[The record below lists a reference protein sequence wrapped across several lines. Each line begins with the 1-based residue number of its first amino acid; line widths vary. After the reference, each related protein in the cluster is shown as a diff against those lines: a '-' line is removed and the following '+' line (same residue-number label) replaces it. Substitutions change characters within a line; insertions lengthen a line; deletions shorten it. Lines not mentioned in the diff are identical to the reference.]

1 MSIRPALQK
10 GLLTAHVMVS
20 VGWVGAVLV
29 YLALGIAA
37 LTSAETDLVRG
48 VYLAMEWAGLTVLV
62 PLAAASLVTGV
73 LQSLT
78 TRWGLW
84 RHYWVI
90 VKLALAVFATVV
102 LVLYTQ
108 TFSAFAAAARSDAP
122 SASAM
127 LRSSSVVVHSVGAL
141 VVLGLATILSF
152 YKPAGLT
159 RRGQRQRHTA
169 RRNASRA
176 RPAEPTT

>member
-1 MSIRPALQK
+1 MRIRLALQK
-10 GLLTAHVMVS
+10 ALLTAHVMVS
-20 VGWVGAVLV
+20 VGWMGAVLV

-37 LTSAETDLVRG
+37 LTSEQTDLVRG
-48 VYLAMEWAGLTVLV
+48 VYLAMQWAGPTVLV
-62 PLAAASLVTGV
+62 PLAAASLATGV

-108 TFSAFAAAARSDAP
+108 TLDAFAAAAQSDAP
-122 SASAM
+122 SARALLENPSI
-127 LRSSSVVVHSVGAL
+127 VVHSVGAL
-141 VVLGLATILSF
+141 IVLGIATILSI
-152 YKPAGLT
+152 YKPVGLT
-159 RRGQRQRHTA
+159 RHGQRVRHAA
-169 RRNASRA
+169 RQKRAVGASR
-176 RPAEPTT
+176 

>member
-1 MSIRPALQK
+1 MSVRPALQK
-10 GLLTAHVMVS
+10 GLLTAHVIAS

-37 LTSAETDLVRG
+37 LTSDQTDLITG

-84 RHYWVI
+84 RHYWVT

-108 TFSAFAAAARSDAP
+108 TLTSFATTARAEPLDIAL
-122 SASAM
+122 
-127 LRSSSVVVHSVGAL
+127 LRSPSVVVHSSGAL
-141 VVLGLATILSF
+141 VVLGLATILSI

-159 RRGQRQRHTA
+159 RRGQRLRHVAKQQR
-169 RRNASRA
+169 RA
-176 RPAEPTT
+176 THLS